1 MDASEEDDDAHGAK
15 FLAAEGYDDNR
26 SVVEHEAEDL
36 LQYVSVFHGSWPPW
50 LRNDQVEQDSM
61 SALDMSCPM
70 TMSVFDVIICKG
82 YTYGRTPMARA
93 AERGD
98 LRVA

>member
-36 LQYVSVFHGSWPPW
+36 LQYVAS
-50 LRNDQVEQDSM
+50 L
-61 SALDMSCPM
+61 A
-70 TMSVFDVIICKG
+70 T
-82 YTYGRTPMARA
+82 
-93 AERGD
+93 
-98 LRVA
+98 VASE